1 MRYVYLIYQDEDT
14 QSRSEPAAEQ
24 ITALGHGACVLGD
37 HRLRASHAATTV
49 RTTSGGLVVADGP
62 FTPMCERLSQLWVVE
77 MRDLDDAL
85 LAAKGLARSCV
96 GVDIR
101 PIWSAR

>member
-1 MRYVYLIYQDEDT
+1 VRYAYLIYQDEDT
-14 QSRSEPAAEQ
+14 ESRSELAAEQ
-24 ITALGHGACVLGD
+24 ITAMGYGACVLGD

-49 RTTSGGLVVADGP
+49 RSTRGGLVVADGP
-62 FTPMCERLSQLWVVE
+62 FTPMCDQLSRLFVVE

-96 GVDIR
+96 GVEIR
-101 PIWSAR
+101 PIWSAG